1 MKYLEKFFDLKPIPA
16 FFAWGAV
23 AFLMISGLASLLIVF
38 PETVRPGMNV
48 GVKVVLA
55 VGGIGGVLGGLMGS
69 LMTENLR
76 SSQAFWDRA
85 KEVEKRLDEAK
96 TRKDLEAIFWEEFSN
111 ENDGKLRKLYMPSA
125 PHRQEMIRLHTILDT
140 KYKYLPEK

>member
-38 PETVRPGMNV
+38 PEAVSPGMNV
-48 GVKVVLA
+48 GVKIVLA
-55 VGGIGGVLGGLMGS
+55 IGGIGGVLGGLMGS
-69 LMTENLR
+69 LATETMR

-85 KEVEKRLDEAK
+85 KEVQKRLDEAK
-96 TRKDLEAIFWEEFSN
+96 TKKDLDLIYKEDFST
-111 ENDGKLRKLYMPSA
+111 DTGKLRKLYITG
-125 PHRQEMIRLHTILDT
+125 HEHHQEMVRLYTIYDT
-140 KYKYLPEK
+140 KYNYLPDK